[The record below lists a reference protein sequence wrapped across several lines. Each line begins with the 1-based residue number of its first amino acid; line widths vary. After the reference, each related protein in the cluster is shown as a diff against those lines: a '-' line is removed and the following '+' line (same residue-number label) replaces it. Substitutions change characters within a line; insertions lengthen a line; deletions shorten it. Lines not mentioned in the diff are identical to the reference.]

1 MELRGITS
9 LLYEL
14 TRVKEDRIV
23 MGWEDERSSTLAKF
37 EKLKASNAAQA
48 AEILRQREEYENL
61 LRTISGFQKATSPA
75 PGGRNFLANITNIPK
90 VVRPKVKE
98 VSIPTPNKRPR
109 EHNTDDEPDFISIDR
124 SKASKKGPMDS
135 FFGAGTTAA
144 SASLGASKSSKTAK
158 NKHTDDENT
167 NETNKK
173 RAKAPKTPK
182 VVNHCDDAWM
192 FTQDEVLAK
201 DDSGNKNGNQA
212 GQENGGS
219 SGLSATSS
227 ATTVVVNPVVP
238 HAYPHMY
245 GGANGPMERINEA
258 GEEMDTQWLALSGN
272 PVAAEVT
279 AVASQTSKPNKTNNT
294 NYTTYDDHL
303 PDFSTAT
310 TPYLP
315 RTSILTDVAT
325 ASSDKHNRSIIVRD
339 NPLFPYSQAEDDD
352 VTVAGPSQENENPSL
367 SQDLLAPV
375 EEKED

>member
-75 PGGRNFLANITNIPK
+75 PGSRNFLANITNIPK
-90 VVRPKVKE
+90 VVRPKAKE
-98 VSIPTPNKRPR
+98 VSIRTPNKRPR
-109 EHNTDDEPDFISIDR
+109 EYNADDEPDFISIDR

-135 FFGAGTTAA
+135 FFGVGTAAA
-144 SASLGASKSSKTAK
+144 SASSGASKSSKIVK

-173 RAKAPKTPK
+173 RTKTPKTPK

-201 DDSGNKNGNQA
+201 DGSGSKNGNQTM
-212 GQENGGS
+212 QDNGVS

-238 HAYPHMY
+238 HAYPHVY
-245 GGANGPMERINEA
+245 GGANGAIEQINEA
-258 GEEMDTQWLALSGN
+258 GNTANKCTVKCYFLACRCTFMSIFLI
-272 PVAAEVT
+272 A
-279 AVASQTSKPNKTNNT
+279 
-294 NYTTYDDHL
+294 L
-303 PDFSTAT
+303 PKLCF
-310 TPYLP
+310 L
-315 RTSILTDVAT
+315 
-325 ASSDKHNRSIIVRD
+325 
-339 NPLFPYSQAEDDD
+339 
-352 VTVAGPSQENENPSL
+352 
-367 SQDLLAPV
+367 
-375 EEKED
+375 